1 VALHPALGPK
11 FAGTDALDARLA
23 LAGLLVQSATGSARA
38 GILAGPATLVTT
50 RADKF
55 VDIAGFEAA
64 LTRGLADGASFIAN
78 DGTVQQEIPA
88 APSANSRYDVVWV
101 RQRDA
106 QTAIAPDGDNL
117 PVFGVT
123 SGAAS
128 ATPSL
133 ATVLAAIPRGS
144 LPLASLLV
152 PSTATTTNGMTVA
165 QIAPYTATAGSP
177 FQVRT
182 VADVN
187 ATLLSDVLVGQ
198 RVQTLDTGVLFEVR
212 STNSVKRWTRL
223 GGGTFVGTRQQA
235 IGNGAVSALGAF
247 NRDAAFSDRD
257 DFLTPGTNTIA
268 EGDYVVSLTMG
279 LNGVS
284 GTGRNF
290 VGIGGGGTAARNG
303 FGAGEDTV
311 TVATALHIP
320 EGGIT
325 LTLQAFLTVA
335 SSPNSPNFRLQI
347 TKTG

>member
-1 VALHPALGPK
+1 MALHPAFGPK
-11 FAGTDALDARLA
+11 FAGTDALDGRLA
-23 LAGLLVQSATGSARA
+23 FAGLLVQSATGAARA

-50 RADKF
+50 RADKY
-55 VDIAGFEAA
+55 VDIAGFVAA
-64 LTRGLADGASFIAN
+64 LTRGVADGASFIAN
-78 DGTVQQEIPA
+78 DGSVQQEIPA

-106 QTAIAPDGDNL
+106 QTAVAPDGDNL
-117 PVFGVT
+117 PVFGVA

-133 ATVLAAIPRGS
+133 ATVLASIPRGA

-165 QIAPYTATAGSP
+165 QIAPYTAAAGSP

-212 STNSVKRWTRL
+212 ITNTTKRWTRL
-223 GGGTFVGTRQQA
+223 GGGTFVGTRKQS
-235 IGNGAVSALGAF
+235 IGNGSPSNLGAF
-247 NRDAAFSDRD
+247 TRDTTFSDRD
-257 DFLTPGTNTIA
+257 DFFTPGSNTLV

-279 LNGVS
+279 HDNVS

-290 VGIGGGGTAARNG
+290 VGVGGGGTSARNG

-311 TVATALHIP
+311 TVATAMHIP
-320 EGGIT
+320 AGGGP
-325 LTLQAFLTVA
+325 LTLQAFVTVA
-335 SSPNSPNFRLQI
+335 TTPTSPNFRLQI